1 MDGGSATELSP
12 TSAGNVTGRPRLDR
26 GQKSVA
32 ALVCLGAG
40 ILPLTSRY
48 LADGVA
54 QIGGSALVAAIFLTV
69 ALLARRSPTYR
80 RYWEVPLAF
89 TVLALFV
96 LLDSTIPPFVGAHIL
111 HDNPVP
117 GNPLASTVRGSLVI
131 QLVET
136 AITVALVLLA
146 VWVSGGNL
154 PSVYLRTG
162 RFGRAYI
169 IGIAGFV
176 AFYLLTARV
185 LSNTH
190 FIPVN
195 GTVTLSR
202 YLSMTPALLVVV
214 AANGFTEE
222 LLFRGLLMS
231 KLNLVFGPI
240 LSTAVQALIF
250 AGWHIGVTYTPLL
263 LMFLVLAVFP
273 LGLTAGY
280 LTRSS
285 NGIVAPSVFHAG
297 ADIPIYVAFLS
308 YVS

>member
-1 MDGGSATELSP
+1 V
-12 TSAGNVTGRPRLDR
+12 NVTDRPRVGR

-32 ALVCLGAG
+32 ALACVGAG
-40 ILPLTSRY
+40 SLPVASRD
-48 LADGVA
+48 LSGGAA
-54 QIGGSALVAAIFLTV
+54 QIGGSGLLAVMFLTV
-69 ALLARRSPTYR
+69 ALIARRSGTYR

-89 TVLALFV
+89 SALAFFV
-96 LLDSTIPPFVGAHIL
+96 LLDGTIPPFVGAHIL
-111 HDNPVP
+111 HDTPVP
-117 GNPLASTVRGSLVI
+117 GNPLASTVRGSIVI

-136 AITVALVLLA
+136 AITVSLVLLA
-146 VWVSGGNL
+146 VRISGGKL
-154 PSVYLRTG
+154 PSGYLRTG
-162 RFGRAYI
+162 RFGRAYVV
-169 IGIAGFV
+169 GIAGFV

-185 LSNTH
+185 LSNTY

-214 AANGFTEE
+214 ASNGFTEE

-231 KLNLVFGPI
+231 KLNLLFGPI

-250 AGWHIGVTYTPLL
+250 AFWHIGVTYTPLL
-263 LMFLVLAVFP
+263 LVFLVLAVFP

-297 ADIPIYVAFLS
+297 ADIPIYAAFLS